1 MNKIKIS
8 QSDSNL
14 DIDTPTDTPIDT
26 PKIALIIG
34 YVWPEP
40 NSSAA
45 GTRMMQLIQVL
56 QNDDWQITFASPAN
70 LGEHK
75 QNLESLGIKEQ
86 NIELNDCRFD
96 RFIEELQPGLVI
108 FDRFMMEEQFG
119 WRVEQY
125 APKAVRILNTED
137 LHSLRACRENLL
149 KAHLKTNLKNQSK
162 ELDLTNL
169 QLTNQAYLFKNMAT
183 TDLAKR
189 EMAAIF
195 RCDLTLM
202 ISEFEIELLQQQFK
216 IPKSQLHYLPFL
228 YQPVENTLLPSFEQR
243 QHFVTIGNFRHQPN
257 WDAVLWLKEAIWPLI
272 RQQLPQA
279 ELHIYGAYPPPKA
292 TALHNHKQGFLVK
305 GWAKDAYEVIA
316 NAKVLLAPLRF
327 GAGIKGK
334 LAEAMLNGTPSVT
347 TLIGSESMLSQNIEH
362 WPGAIANNA
371 SDFANAAVTLYQDD
385 QAWQKHQTYGFKN
398 ALQRYVNNK
407 DLHNHNNFEYT
418 LINQINYIKN
428 NINQHRAQNFMGSM
442 LNHHHHKSTKYMA
455 QWIEAKNRNQEDKS

>member
-1 MNKIKIS
+1 LNKTNTA
-8 QSDSNL
+8 QSNSRLNTL
-14 DIDTPTDTPIDT
+14 TPTDQ
-26 PKIALIIG
+26 PKTALIIG

-56 QNDDWQITFASPAN
+56 QNDHWQITFASPAN

-86 NIELNDCRFD
+86 VIELNDCRFD
-96 RFIEELQPGLVI
+96 LFIEQLQPGLVI

-125 APKAVRILNTED
+125 APNALRILNTED
-137 LHSLRACRENLL
+137 LHSLRACRETLL
-149 KAHLKTNLKNQSK
+149 KTYLKTNIKNQSK
-162 ELDLTNL
+162 ALDLTDL
-169 QLTNQAYLFKNMAT
+169 QFTDPAYLFKNMAT

-189 EMAAIF
+189 EIAAIF

-202 ISEFEIELLQQQFK
+202 ISEFEIDLLQQQFK

-228 YQPVENTLLPSFEQR
+228 YQPIETTLLPSFEQR

-257 WDAVLWLKEAIWPLI
+257 WDAVLWLKESTWPLI

-292 TALHNHKQGFLVK
+292 TALHNPKQGFLIK
-305 GWAKDAYEVIA
+305 GWAKDAFEVIA
-316 NAKVLLAPLRF
+316 NSKVLLAPLRF

-334 LAEAMLNGTPSVT
+334 LAEAMLNGTPNVT
-347 TLIGSESMLSQNIEH
+347 TLIGAESMLSQNIEH

-371 SDFANAAVTLYQDD
+371 ADFAHAAVTLYQDN
-385 QAWQKHQTYGFKN
+385 QAWQKHQTLGFN
-398 ALQRYVNNK
+398 NVNQLYVNNDNLQSK
-407 DLHNHNNFEYT
+407 ANKF
-418 LINQINYIKN
+418 INQIEYLQSNLQ
-428 NINQHRAQNFMGSM
+428 QHRAQNFMGAM

-455 QWIEAKNRNQEDKS
+455 QWIEAKNRNQEDKL

>member
-1 MNKIKIS
+1 MNNI
-8 QSDSNL
+8 Q
-14 DIDTPTDTPIDT
+14 TDQPQ
-26 PKIALIIG
+26 IALIIG

-45 GTRMMQLIQVL
+45 GTRMMQLIQML
-56 QNDDWQITFASPAN
+56 QNDNWQITFASPAK

-75 QNLESLGIKEQ
+75 QDLQSLGIKEQ

-96 RFIEELQPGLVI
+96 LFIEQLQPGLVI

-119 WRVEQY
+119 WRVEQF
-125 APKAVRILNTED
+125 APNALRILNTED

-149 KAHLKTNLKNQSK
+149 KAHLKTNIKNQSK
-162 ELDLTNL
+162 ALDLTDL
-169 QLTNQAYLFKNMAT
+169 QFTDQAYLFKNMAS

-189 EMAAIF
+189 EIAAIF

-202 ISEFEIELLQQQFK
+202 ISEFEIALLQQQFK

-228 YQPVENTLLPSFEQR
+228 YQPIKTTLLPNFEQR

-279 ELHIYGAYPPPKA
+279 QLHIYGAYPPPKA
-292 TALHNHKQGFLVK
+292 TALHNPKQGFLVK
-305 GWAKDAYEVIA
+305 GWAKDANKVIA

-347 TLIGSESMLSQNIEH
+347 TLIGAEAMLSQNIKH
-362 WPGAIANNA
+362 WPGAITNNA
-371 SDFANAAVTLYQDD
+371 TDFANAAITLYQDN
-385 QAWQKHQTYGFKN
+385 QAWQKHQTLGFNNVKQ
-398 ALQRYVNNK
+398 LYVNNGNLQGK
-407 DLHNHNNFEYT
+407 ANKF
-418 LINQINYIKN
+418 INQIEYLQSNLQ
-428 NINQHRAQNFMGSM
+428 QHRAQNFMGAM

-455 QWIEAKNRNQEDKS
+455 QWIEAKNRNQEDKL